1 MIGYQRDEQRVD
13 TGSVSTHVHHGES
26 SFMPTLHNPI
36 AFSLGP
42 LDVRWYALF
51 ILSGMIFGIGLSY
64 WLAGRRGLDPDFLLD
79 MAPWIVLIGIAGARL
94 YYVLLKPDFYIDHPM
109 EAINVRLGG
118 LTIHGA
124 IVAGVATMIILCRMH
139 GEPFFRWADV
149 MVPGLALGQALGR
162 WGNWANQ
169 EAFGTPTTVP
179 WAVHID
185 PSRRP
190 PGFEQFAT
198 FHPTFLYES
207 IFNLVNAIVLAWLVL
222 HMPKLRWLRAGDVA
236 WIYLIAYG
244 LVRFIIESDRTDSL
258 YIGPLPAAYWF
269 SFALIGAGIVMIVMR
284 RTVLTFP
291 EDDKV
296 AAT

>member
-1 MIGYQRDEQRVD
+1 
-13 TGSVSTHVHHGES
+13 
-26 SFMPTLHNPI
+26 MPTVHNPI
-36 AFSLGP
+36 AFSFGP

-64 WLAGRRGLDPDFLLD
+64 WLAARRELDAEFLLD
-79 MAPWIVLIGIAGARL
+79 MAPWIVVIGIVGARF
-94 YYVLLKPDFYIDHPM
+94 YYVLLKFDFYVEHPV

-124 IVAGVATMIILCRMH
+124 IVAGVLTMIFLCRRH

-169 EAFGTPTTVP
+169 EAFGTPTTLP

-207 IFNLVNAIVLAWLVL
+207 LFNLLNATLLTLLVL
-222 HMPKLRWLRAGDVA
+222 NLGKMHRMRSGDVA

-244 LVRFIIESDRTDSL
+244 LVRFAIERDRTDSL

-269 SFALIGAGIVMIVMR
+269 SFALIGTGLLMIVLR
-284 RTVLTFP
+284 RTMLTLP
-291 EDDKV
+291 EDEEPST
-296 AAT
+296 A

>member
-1 MIGYQRDEQRVD
+1 
-13 TGSVSTHVHHGES
+13 
-26 SFMPTLHNPI
+26 MPTLHNPV

-42 LDVRWYALF
+42 VDVRWYALF
-51 ILSGMIFGIGLSY
+51 ILSGMICGIGLSY

-79 MAPWIVLIGIAGARL
+79 MAPWIVLIGIVGARV
-94 YYVLLKPDFYIDHPM
+94 YYVLLKPGFYLEHPM

-124 IVAGVATMIILCRMH
+124 IVAGVLTMIVLCRMH
-139 GEPFFRWADV
+139 GQPFFRWADV
-149 MVPGLALGQALGR
+149 MAPGLALGQALGR

-169 EAFGTPTTVP
+169 EAFGTPTTLP

-190 PGFEQFAT
+190 PGYEQYAT

-207 IFNLVNAIVLAWLVL
+207 LFNLLNAIVLTVLVL
-222 HMPKLRWLRAGDVA
+222 NLPKLRHLRAGDVA

-244 LVRFIIESDRTDSL
+244 IARFVIESDRTDSL

-269 SFALIGAGIVMIVMR
+269 SLALIGAGVLMIVLR
-284 RTVLTFP
+284 RTVLVQP
-291 EDDKV
+291 DED
-296 AAT
+296 AAVPA